1 MATKPKS
8 YRDFIDQVAAVS
20 MTGHGKV
27 ASSRAL
33 KGIWNEHATPLSA
46 PDQVAMNALLSAL
59 DEPQRVVLAGML
71 DEAFQS
77 GVFETLKALD
87 EFGVEPFVGGYEGGP
102 QDDFVGRVATD
113 TWAWPE

>member
-1 MATKPKS
+1 MTTKPKK
-8 YRDFIDQVAAVS
+8 YRDFIDHVTAVC
-20 MTGHGKV
+20 TNGQGKIP
-27 ASSRAL
+27 SSRAL
-33 KGIWNEHATPLSA
+33 KGIWNEHATPLLA
-46 PDQVAMNALLSAL
+46 PEQVAMNALLNAL
-59 DEPQRVVLAGML
+59 DESQRVVFAGML

-102 QDDFVGRVATD
+102 QDDLIGRVASD